1 MLVYL
6 HGFASSGQSLK
17 ARRLGEWLAPLPV
30 LAPTYPPAPPRAGAF
45 LHKYIQNQ
53 LTERRPERLLLV
65 GSSLGGY
72 YGAWLAREFGCG
84 LVLINPAL
92 DPVGVLR
99 PLLGENRIYCSGER
113 FYFGPEDLQAL
124 ARFACAEPCVGAGP
138 RLLLVDLGDEVIDP
152 QLAMTRYR
160 ECARCL
166 AFDGGDHGFAH
177 LRESLDAIVET
188 YRACPPIPL
197 AAGA

>member
-17 ARRLGEWLAPLPV
+17 ARRLAEWLAPLPV
-30 LAPTYPPAPPRAGAF
+30 LAPTYPQTPARAGPF
-45 LHKYIQNQ
+45 LREYILTQ
-53 LTERRPERLLLV
+53 LAERRPERLLLV

-72 YGAWLAREFGCG
+72 YGEWLAREFGCG

-92 DPVGVLR
+92 DPAGVLR

-113 FYFGPEDLQAL
+113 FHFGPEDLQAL
-124 ARFACAEPCVGAGP
+124 ARYDCGKPCVGAGP
-138 RLLLVDLGDEVIDP
+138 RLLLVDLGDEVIDS
-152 QLAMTRYR
+152 QLALTRYR
-160 ECARCL
+160 DCARCL
-166 AFDGGDHGFAH
+166 AFEGGDHAFAH
-177 LRESLDAIVET
+177 LRESLDAILDT
-188 YRACPPIPL
+188 YRACPPVSL